1 MYAIE
6 FETDVT
12 SPFIRLHDYE
22 KLKNQHVKVIVLS
35 ESLSDEV
42 PAPSV
47 HQSKYNFDDLV
58 GRLTWQGDAL
68 KVQQRLR
75 DEWV

>member
-1 MYAIE
+1 MHAIE
-6 FETDVT
+6 FDTDVT
-12 SPFIRLHDYE
+12 SPFIRLQDYE

-42 PAPSV
+42 VTPLI
-47 HQSKYNFDDLV
+47 HQPKYNFDDLI
-58 GRLTWQGDAL
+58 GRLAWQGDSL
-68 KVQQRLR
+68 KEQQRLR